1 MIKNL
6 LKQQIHKKN
15 VAVSNRSE
23 IIATHPLSTDEEKDS
38 LMDNNVLKDVGRPKG
53 TTYLAQDE
61 RREKIEDMKNDIVD
75 GWVDKLKSKAMKMKD
90 WILRNQNEFGFAP
103 TNLKSTAEK
112 KAISVKS
119 SSFIYSRTNG

>member
-1 MIKNL
+1 
-6 LKQQIHKKN
+6 
-15 VAVSNRSE
+15 
-23 IIATHPLSTDEEKDS
+23 
-38 LMDNNVLKDVGRPKG
+38 MDNNVLKDVGRPKG